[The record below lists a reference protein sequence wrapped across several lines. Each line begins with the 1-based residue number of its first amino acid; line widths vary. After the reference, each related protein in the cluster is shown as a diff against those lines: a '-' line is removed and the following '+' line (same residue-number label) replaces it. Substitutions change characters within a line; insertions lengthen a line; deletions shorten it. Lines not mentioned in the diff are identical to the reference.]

1 MHLIGLCLPVCDLV
15 KRYVRLKHT
24 VIKYSPLKRG
34 FVFGV
39 YTSARTA
46 TPFVFIQQKEKE
58 KWAWKKRLKMR
69 ASEQEIEG
77 SPLLWILL
85 TIFLQSN
92 DSNSIWDDREGEKER
107 ERGGKATKMTER
119 GGGVVREGSAGE
131 VEMAEWK
138 GVEKGGGVGEEERGR
153 WGGVGLSV
161 CGVNERS
168 ARLTNIKMCTGDAGV
183 TRLAR

>member
-1 MHLIGLCLPVCDLV
+1 MTPTQFGMTG
-15 KRYVRLKHT
+15 RER
-24 VIKYSPLKRG
+24 KRG
-34 FVFGV
+34 RGEVK
-39 YTSARTA
+39 
-46 TPFVFIQQKEKE
+46 QQKWQK
-58 KWAWKKRLKMR
+58 
-69 ASEQEIEG
+69 G
-77 SPLLWILL
+77 V
-85 TIFLQSN
+85 
-92 DSNSIWDDREGEKER
+92 
-107 ERGGKATKMTER
+107 
-119 GGGVVREGSAGE
+119 GGVVREGSAGE